1 MGNQGASDC
10 VYETRYHEDIA
21 DHLITHVVGVSNVK
35 SDYRVQKAEKDL
47 HDHAAQQSKEAPDRL
62 NEHRVL
68 WFYTTDRLQLAF
80 MDHLI

>member
-10 VYETRYHEDIA
+10 VDETRYHKDIA

-62 NEHRVL
+62 YEH
-68 WFYTTDRLQLAF
+68 
-80 MDHLI
+80 